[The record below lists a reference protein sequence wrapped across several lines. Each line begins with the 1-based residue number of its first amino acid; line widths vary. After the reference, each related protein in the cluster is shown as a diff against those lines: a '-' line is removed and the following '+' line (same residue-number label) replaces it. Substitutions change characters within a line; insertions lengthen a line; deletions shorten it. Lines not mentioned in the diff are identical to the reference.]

1 MQRQNIDRLCAEY
14 GLTIAEKIFN
24 AFDGDKKSKKSQ
36 TENHI
41 TKSLGVLKE
50 DGVYAFFLYQKSR
63 TSEKKGAER
72 LLDQATNLLKEE
84 EVELFGKSVAEPLS
98 AIRDKDTGLASNLDN
113 LILAKKILEQTLIYA
128 RYHAKA
134 LE

>member
-14 GLTIAEKIFN
+14 GLRIAEEIFN
-24 AFDGDKKSKKSQ
+24 AFEGEEKRKKSK

-50 DGVYAFFLYQKSR
+50 DGIYAFFLYQKSR
-63 TSEKKGAER
+63 TSEKKGAES
-72 LLDQATNLLKEE
+72 LWHTAANLLKEK
-84 EVELFGKSVAEPLS
+84 EVGLFHKSVTDPLN
-98 AIRDKDTGLASNLDN
+98 AIRDKDTGLANNLDN
-113 LILAKKILEQTLIYA
+113 LLLAKRILEQTLIYA

-134 LE
+134 LG